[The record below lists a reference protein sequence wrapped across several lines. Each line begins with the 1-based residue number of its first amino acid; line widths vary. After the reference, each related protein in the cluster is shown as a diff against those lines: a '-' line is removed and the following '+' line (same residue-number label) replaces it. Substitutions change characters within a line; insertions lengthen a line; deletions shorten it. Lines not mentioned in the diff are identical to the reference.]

1 MVTEVTLRHDLEH
14 TLQTRMVQV
23 RCVGT
28 YAKTKRTCNRMLAWL
43 DGTARLTC
51 PRCGTTLLYSA
62 SHGPVRVH
70 QP

>member
-1 MVTEVTLRHDLEH
+1 MEVTLRHDFEQQ
-14 TLQTRMVQV
+14 TLQTRMTQV
-23 RCVGT
+23 RCAGT

-62 SHGPVRVH
+62 NHGACRVH